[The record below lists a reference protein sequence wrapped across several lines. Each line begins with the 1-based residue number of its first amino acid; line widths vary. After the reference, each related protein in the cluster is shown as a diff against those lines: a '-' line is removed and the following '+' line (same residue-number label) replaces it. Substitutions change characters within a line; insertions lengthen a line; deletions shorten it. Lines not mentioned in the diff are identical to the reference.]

1 MFLQRDPPK
10 LPGVL
15 GGVMTAGPVEC
26 GSGKKPSEEH
36 AAMQVLLG
44 PFSRPLPSRGHHR

>member
-1 MFLQRDPPK
+1 MSLQCVLPK
-10 LPGVL
+10 PPGVL

-36 AAMQVLLG
+36 AAMQLLLG
-44 PFSRPLPSRGHHR
+44 PFSRPVPSRGHHG